1 MSNLD
6 TVFKVPLSRGG
17 LLLLVVSIGTK
28 QSSESIGE
36 AATQDQHEQA

>member
-1 MSNLD
+1 MSSLD

-17 LLLLVVSIGTK
+17 LLLLVSIGTK

>member
-6 TVFKVPLSRGG
+6 TVFKVPLSRGV
-17 LLLLVVSIGTK
+17 LLLVSIGTK